1 MHFREWAALQSV
13 GVLTRLSREHELAYM
28 TVWKA
33 TQGRPVS
40 YRVAKILS
48 EATSGAVSVDELCD
62 PSARTEAAE

>member
-1 MHFREWAALQSV
+1 
-13 GVLTRLSREHELAYM
+13 M

-62 PSARTEAAE
+62 PVTRTEAAE